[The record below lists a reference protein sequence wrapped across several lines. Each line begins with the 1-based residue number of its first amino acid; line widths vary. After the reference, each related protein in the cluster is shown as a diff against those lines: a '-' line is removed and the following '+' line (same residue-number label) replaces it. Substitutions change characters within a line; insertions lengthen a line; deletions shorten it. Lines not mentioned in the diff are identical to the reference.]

1 MILLPLRPASLKH
14 NNSPKTQKFFTANN
28 NSRHASHTTQRTIS
42 QFEDI
47 LVEYPVRVISV
58 AVV

>member
-1 MILLPLRPASLKH
+1 MILLPLRPASMTHK
-14 NNSPKTQKFFTANN
+14 NSPKTQN
-28 NSRHASHTTQRTIS
+28 NSQHASHRMQRTIS

-47 LVEYPVRVISV
+47 LVDYPVRVVSV

>member
-14 NNSPKTQKFFTANN
+14 NNSPKTQNN